1 MKNPIIPIN
10 NPDVDE
16 AKFGGAMLAM
26 REQHASVVSLANQI
40 GYQLPGGGVDAD
52 LIQRD
57 ISANMRRS
65 VEACLEVG
73 RGLCVLKEICLHGEF
88 MSRLEVLQIETR
100 VAQRFM
106 LAVTKFS
113 KAATSPLLKAAKNQ
127 SKLFELLVLED
138 DEIKELEGGGS
149 VSGLTLDDVETMG
162 VRELRAALRESR
174 KEKVAVEQ
182 RLEVVRK
189 QREDAEAAATIIKTA
204 PPEEFVDRL
213 QKESSAAVGDAV
225 GAVRGRVRGALVAIQ
240 QAPDHP
246 AKEVLMAA
254 LVGQVQAELNALR
267 NEFNLPD
274 VSSAADQALA
284 AEVAEWAK

>member
-1 MKNPIIPIN
+1 MKNPIVPIN
-10 NPDVDE
+10 NPDIDE

-73 RGLCVLKEICLHGEF
+73 RGLCVLKEMCPHGEF
-88 MSRLEVLQIETR
+88 VARLEVLGIDRT
-100 VAQRFM
+100 VSKRFM
-106 LAVTKFS
+106 QAAHKFS
-113 KAATSPLLKAAKNQ
+113 KGATSHLLKAAGNQ
-127 SKLFELLVLED
+127 SKLFELLILED
-138 DEIKELEGGGS
+138 EEIQELEDGGS
-149 VSGLTLDDVETMG
+149 VGGVALDDVETMG
-162 VRELRAALRESR
+162 VRELRSAFRDLR
-174 KEKVAVEQ
+174 KEKAAVEQ

-204 PPEEFVDRL
+204 APEEYIERL
-213 QKESSAAVGDAV
+213 QKEASAAVGDAL
-225 GAVRGRVRGALVAIQ
+225 GAVRGRVRAALVTIQ

-246 AKEVLMAA
+246 ARDVLMAS
-254 LVGQVQAELNALR
+254 LLGQLQAELNALR

-274 VSSAADQALA
+274 VSSAAEQSFA